1 MAAKKKEIAKVEKV
15 DPKKESP
22 KVKKVDPKQ
31 EIEEKI
37 RGLVKSRNECLEYNE
52 YARIAEID
60 TNIEKLVGDY
70 AALAETDCFNILKKS
85 ENPMVEA
92 AKVMTFRMI
101 RVKEIKEKEGENK
114 GKPTTIVEFADKGI
128 DPLRLHNKTPDG
140 IGADKMWMYK
150 VERLNM
156 LFTAQSAR
164 ELNKDP
170 QKIKNTIAMNEESRK
185 ISLAGEDDPQTDEVL
200 LTNVQTVLTAMLG
213 DGYKA
218 TPDMVAFLKRV
229 HSKGGRDNVSVV
241 CSTHKGMRGYMLGVC
256 HRAVTG
262 EEFDLV
268 YKEKKQR

>member
-1 MAAKKKEIAKVEKV
+1 MAAKKKEVAKVDRK
-15 DPKKESP
+15 S
-22 KVKKVDPKQ
+22 
-31 EIEEKI
+31 EIEAKI
-37 RGLVKSRNECLEYNE
+37 RELVGKRNECLEFNE
-52 YARIAEID
+52 YAEIAKID
-60 TNIEKLVGDY
+60 EDLDKLVDEY
-70 AALAETDCFNILKKS
+70 TTEAENDCFNVLKKAK
-85 ENPMVEA
+85 NPMLEA
-92 AKVMTFRMI
+92 AKTMSFQVI
-101 RVKEIKEKEGENK
+101 RVREVKIKEGDRK
-114 GKPTTIVEFADKGI
+114 GQPETVAEFVARGI
-128 DPLRLHNKTPDG
+128 DPLRLHNKTEGG
-140 IGADKMWMYK
+140 IGADRLWMYK

-170 QKIKNTIAMNEESRK
+170 QKIKNTMAMSQESQKIAFAK
-185 ISLAGEDDPQTDEVL
+185 EDEAQTDEILLGNIQAVL
-200 LTNVQTVLTAMLG
+200 DAMLG
-213 DGYKA
+213 AGYTA